1 VFPLQYREQTI
12 ISIFPP
18 QTMAI
23 YAANRFFIS
32 HCRILL
38 FRRAVFVYNFYTFAK
53 KFSANTFVGVRL
65 MKIPSAI
72 FACILVVCFAFGTIS
87 AQTNDSAK
95 PDKTATQKGFQPLE
109 VENSPALQTLLNEAV
124 GETIIKFSS
133 KGLKPDYVAAT
144 LIDLRDA
151 NHLKTANVRGEQ
163 KIYPAS
169 VVKMFY
175 MTALE
180 RQFED
185 GKIKLTPE
193 LERGLRDMIISSS
206 NDATN
211 YIVDVLT
218 DTSSGAELEPEK
230 FKVYADKR
238 NAVNR
243 YFASLGYSNINV
255 NQKTYC
261 EDAYGR
267 EQQFRDKG
275 KNRNML
281 TTNATA
287 RLLTEI
293 VLGKV
298 VTPERSRKM
307 LDLMKRDFSGKSDD
321 ADDQA
326 RGFTGIALNNLN
338 LKDVKL
344 WSKAGWTSKTRHDA
358 AYVETPDGLKF
369 VLVVFTEN
377 TAKERD
383 IIPTVAEKVIVN
395 LGKIK

>member
-1 VFPLQYREQTI
+1 MKNSCAIFSPLLILCLSFVAVSAQINVSSRNSSKTKQTA
-12 ISIFPP
+12 F
-18 QTMAI
+18 Q
-23 YAANRFFIS
+23 
-32 HCRILL
+32 
-38 FRRAVFVYNFYTFAK
+38 TFA
-53 KFSANTFVGVRL
+53 
-65 MKIPSAI
+65 P
-72 FACILVVCFAFGTIS
+72 
-87 AQTNDSAK
+87 
-95 PDKTATQKGFQPLE
+95 
-109 VENSPALQTLLNEAV
+109 ENSTALHNLLNAAV
-124 GETIIKFSS
+124 TETVKTFAAKNLTADNI
-133 KGLKPDYVAAT
+133 AAT

-151 NHLKTANVRGEQ
+151 NHLKIANVRGEA

-180 RQFED
+180 RQLED
-185 GKIKLTPE
+185 GTVEMTPE
-193 LERGLRDMIISSS
+193 LARGLHDMIVNSS
-206 NDATN
+206 NDATQ

-218 DTSSGAELEPEK
+218 DTSSGAELSDKK

-243 YFASLGYSNINV
+243 YFAALGYTNINT

-267 EQQFRDKG
+267 EQQFRDNG

-293 VLGKV
+293 VLGRA
-298 VTPERSRKM
+298 VTPERSRQM
-307 LDLMKRDFSGKSDD
+307 MDLLKRDFSGTSID

-326 RGFTGIALNNLN
+326 HGFTGIALNKLN
-338 LKDVKL
+338 LTNARL

-377 TAKERD
+377 VANERN
-383 IIPTVAEKVIVN
+383 IIPAVAEKILTN
-395 LGKIK
+395 LGGVK

>member
-1 VFPLQYREQTI
+1 
-12 ISIFPP
+12 
-18 QTMAI
+18 
-23 YAANRFFIS
+23 
-32 HCRILL
+32 
-38 FRRAVFVYNFYTFAK
+38 
-53 KFSANTFVGVRL
+53 
-65 MKIPSAI
+65 MKILSAI
-72 FACILVVCFAFGTIS
+72 FICALFVCSVFAQENQMTKSKQKEF
-87 AQTNDSAK
+87 
-95 PDKTATQKGFQPLE
+95 KTLE
-109 VENSPALQTLLNEAV
+109 LKNSPELQTLLDKAV
-124 GETIIKFSS
+124 GDAITTFSA
-133 KGLKPDYVAAT
+133 KNLKPEFVAAT

-151 NHLKTANVRGEQ
+151 GNLKTANFRGEA

-180 RQFED
+180 RQLED
-185 GKIKLTPE
+185 GKLKMSPE
-193 LERGLRDMIISSS
+193 LTRGLTDMIVSSS

-211 YIVDVLT
+211 YLVDVLT
-218 DTSSGAELEPEK
+218 DTSSGAEMEGKKYKTYGE
-230 FKVYADKR
+230 KR
-238 NAVNR
+238 NVVNR
-243 YFASLGYSNINV
+243 YFASLGYTNINV

-293 VLGKV
+293 VLSKA
-298 VTPERSRKM
+298 VTPERSRTM
-307 LDLMKRDFSGKSDD
+307 MDLMKRDFSGKSSD

-326 RGFTGIALNNLN
+326 HGFSAIALNTRNLTGAR
-338 LKDVKL
+338 L

-358 AYVETPDGLKF
+358 AYIETPAGLKF

-377 TAKERD
+377 AANERD
-383 IIPTVAEKVIVN
+383 IIPTIAGKILDN
-395 LGKIK
+395 LGAVK